1 VATAAEGDAG
11 AGEPA
16 EAQGLEIPHAQLSAE
31 ALRGVITAFILREG
45 TDYGERE
52 LPLEVKI
59 SQVLE
64 QLQRGSARILYDPRS
79 QSVDIVPVDPA
90 RP

>member
-1 VATAAEGDAG
+1 VATAAEG
-11 AGEPA
+11 
-16 EAQGLEIPHAQLSAE
+16 LEIPHSQLSAE
-31 ALRGVITAFILREG
+31 ALHGVITAFVLREG

-52 LPLEVKI
+52 LPLEVKVA
-59 SQVLE
+59 QVLQ

-79 QSVDIVPVDPA
+79 QSVDIVPVNPV

>member
-1 VATAAEGDAG
+1 V
-11 AGEPA
+11 
-16 EAQGLEIPHAQLSAE
+16 LEIPCSQLSAE
-31 ALRGVITAFILREG
+31 ALRGVVTAFVLREG

-52 LPLEVKI
+52 LPLEVKVA
-59 SQVLE
+59 QVLQ

-79 QSVDIVPVDPA
+79 QSVDIVPVYPL